1 MDTSTDSI
9 LLSIETSGATC
20 SVALHGNGQL
30 IAYAELHQ
38 EKSHSG
44 RLTLMIDELLRH
56 CDLTMQSL
64 TAVAV
69 SEGPGSYT
77 GLRIGIS
84 TAKGICFALGIPLL
98 AADTLQAMS
107 HGIASQSILSDKVL
121 LCPCI
126 DARRMEI
133 YRSVW
138 DAEGN
143 CLLASEPHVLQADS
157 FAAFGSRPLWLF
169 GSGAEKTFA
178 TIEHPDKHL
187 LPNIQPSARFVGEL
201 ALKMPRPVDIAYFEP
216 HYIKPFYIPQKQVK

>member
-20 SVALHGNGQL
+20 SVALHRNGQL
-30 IAYAELHQ
+30 IAYTELNQ

-56 CDLTMQSL
+56 SDLTMQSL

-98 AADTLQAMS
+98 SVDTLQVMS
-107 HGIASQSILSDKVL
+107 SGIASQSVLPENVL
-121 LCPCI
+121 LCPCV

-133 YRSVW
+133 YRAIW
-138 DAEGN
+138 TAAGE
-143 CLLASEPHVLQADS
+143 CLLPAEPHVLQTDS
-157 FAAFGSRPLWLF
+157 FEAFTDRPLWLF
-169 GSGAEKTFA
+169 GSGAAKTFEA
-178 TIEHPDKHL
+178 VAHPDKYL
-187 LPNIQPSARFVGEL
+187 LPDVQPSARFVGEL
-201 ALKMPRPVDIAYFEP
+201 ALKIPRPVDVAYFEP
-216 HYIKPFYIPQKQVK
+216 QYIKPFYTPQKQAK